1 MFCSVGLSAIGEL
14 FFLGIPGIL
23 FYAEEEKNQRNA
35 KHKKMLQVCAIREI
49 SVKIGKREKKKQL
62 IATLIPG
69 TTAAG
74 VGYDTSDYVRMTLIL
89 FEATG
94 HGRASGKSPCNRDAS
109 HGIII
114 AVRAVL

>member
-49 SVKIGKREKKKQL
+49 SVKIGKREKKKTVNSDPNTRYYCSWGRVRHIRL
-62 IATLIPG
+62 CT
-69 TTAAG
+69 
-74 VGYDTSDYVRMTLIL
+74 YDINIIRSN
-89 FEATG
+89 
-94 HGRASGKSPCNRDAS
+94 RAWSSKR
-109 HGIII
+109 
-114 AVRAVL
+114 